1 MPCGQRPQGISGASD
16 VTRTHDLLITNQ
28 LLYRLSY
35 TSTFLTACTFYHMS
49 PWMSTKKFND
59 YYLFS
64 CMKKCR
70 ISAQVVVFFRF
81 LSVVQNLHC
90 YTPRKTRA
98 VSGFPARG
106 EDQSSYIF
114 VTICLHNFCRLPV
127 CCELSTFSTDFSTPD
142 FLFYFKCL
150 LRFCI
155 NKETSE
161 TDFVDFA
168 KTDFVTITQ
177 ISRSRE
183 RFEKKLDRQNAG
195 FVPLVMIQ
203 SRPLSANDT

>member
-1 MPCGQRPQGISGASD
+1 MNLICRKIKAPSLTARWILYYTVPPPPRQAAGIKNALRSKPQGISGASD

-49 PWMSTKKFND
+49 PGMSTKKFDD

-70 ISAQVVVFFRF
+70 ISAQAVDFFRF

-114 VTICLHNFCRLPV
+114 VTICLHNFLPA
-127 CCELSTFSTDFSTPD
+127 S
-142 FLFYFKCL
+142 CL
-150 LRFCI
+150 L
-155 NKETSE
+155 
-161 TDFVDFA
+161 
-168 KTDFVTITQ
+168 
-177 ISRSRE
+177 
-183 RFEKKLDRQNAG
+183 
-195 FVPLVMIQ
+195 
-203 SRPLSANDT
+203 

>member
-1 MPCGQRPQGISGASD
+1 MIYHRKRKGRSLHNRGCDQSLIRKYFLMNGNGWNYRVFDGASD

-49 PWMSTKKFND
+49 PWMSTKKFDD

-70 ISAQVVVFFRF
+70 ISAQAVDFFRF

-114 VTICLHNFCRLPV
+114 VTICLHNFLPA
-127 CCELSTFSTDFSTPD
+127 SG
-142 FLFYFKCL
+142 L
-150 LRFCI
+150 L
-155 NKETSE
+155 
-161 TDFVDFA
+161 
-168 KTDFVTITQ
+168 
-177 ISRSRE
+177 
-183 RFEKKLDRQNAG
+183 
-195 FVPLVMIQ
+195 
-203 SRPLSANDT
+203 